1 MAKKSLEKFI
11 EETKGTQVD
20 VPWESDGHLKGQCVS
35 LIQQYLVQCL
45 EQPAKARGNA
55 KDWVQTYVNEGLGH
69 TVADQKTGDLIV
81 FPNEADGYGHI
92 AIYVD
97 GKLYD
102 QNNARHDNGCAG
114 IGEVFSWDFV
124 TLRPNTEVIVNEP
137 RQEKSVDELAQ
148 EVIAGK
154 YGNGQERKDALGNRY
169 EEVQA
174 RVNFILEGQTINNE
188 VNIDEIAYYVIRGDY
203 GNGEERK
210 QRLEAAGYDYNTI
223 QNRVNELR

>member
-11 EETKGTQVD
+11 EETKGKRVATPWGTQ
-20 VPWESDGHLKGQCVS
+20 EGQCVS
-35 LIQQYLVQCL
+35 LVQCYISECL

>member
-55 KDWVQTYVNEGLGH
+55 ADWVKTYVEEGLGH

-81 FPNEADGYGHI
+81 FPHESEPYGHI
-92 AIYVD
+92 AIWVD

-102 QNNARHDNGCAG
+102 QNDFRHDNGNAG
-114 IGEVFSWDFV
+114 YGEVFNWDFV

-137 RQEKSVDELAQ
+137 KKEKYLNLSSVIDEWRIYPMNVAPVVGNECKKLLPSKFGGLSYTIKGYTQENVAIIETRDFGQVQIFIGAGTE
-148 EVIAGK
+148 GK
-154 YGNGQERKDALGNRY
+154 Y
-169 EEVQA
+169 
-174 RVNFILEGQTINNE
+174 TITDIP
-188 VNIDEIAYYVIRGDY
+188 VY
-203 GNGEERK
+203 GLVK
-210 QRLEAAGYDYNTI
+210 
-223 QNRVNELR
+223 